1 MYFPQDKFQCTFD
14 SMYAFPPQ
22 IEPIFKTLVHNLADK
37 FEQSALLAAT
47 PFSNGIM
54 LTFVVGPKEDLKS
67 KGNKID
73 KESKLWIWV
82 RVSGDLLW
90 DAADN
95 NYMDKEVHRIVK
107 AVLLPLFTKH
117 HLNTAFLE
125 TEDFL

>member
-22 IEPIFKTLVHNLADK
+22 IEPIFKTLVHNLAGK
-37 FEQSALLAAT
+37 FEQSDLLAAT
-47 PFSNGIM
+47 PFFNGIM
-54 LTFVVGPKEDLKS
+54 LTFVVGPKEDLKRR
-67 KGNKID
+67 GNKID
-73 KESKLWIWV
+73 KDSKLWLCV

-95 NYMDKEVHRIVK
+95 NHMDKEVHRIIK
-107 AVLLPLFTKH
+107 AILLPLFTKH
-117 HLNTAFLE
+117 NVDTAFLE